1 MPTSLPL
8 SFLLTTDESWSGLKD
23 ATPVLSTLLH
33 TLTFDLVKSGKS
45 SWEPL
50 SQHAWSINLRIKD
63 IINNLYHA
71 WYDKVFKLL
80 GLE

>member
-50 SQHAWSINLRIKD
+50 SQHAWSINLR
-63 IINNLYHA
+63 NNNTMHGMTRSSS
-71 WYDKVFKLL
+71 F
-80 GLE
+80 